1 MALKH
6 ETHDIWGTQL
16 FWGTIRLR
24 KRTELYHANPT
35 HEIDPP
41 FRWAVSHIFR
51 IPFTTIGFTFG
62 RWHAAT
68 RTEEEAILAGLA
80 GRVVEDTQEQEKV
93 KQRAREI
100 VATHS
105 NSLDDEWKLVN
116 VLGLE

>member
-24 KRTELYHANPT
+24 KGTELYHANPT

-41 FRWAVSHIFR
+41 YRWAVSHIIR
-51 IPFTTIGFTFG
+51 IPFTSFGLTFG
-62 RWHAAT
+62 RWHTAT

-80 GRVVEDTQEQEKV
+80 GREVVDPEEQEKV
-93 KQRAREI
+93 KQKARVS
-100 VATHS
+100 VAAHS
-105 NSLDDEWKLVN
+105 DSLDDEWKLIN
-116 VLGLE
+116 ILDLA